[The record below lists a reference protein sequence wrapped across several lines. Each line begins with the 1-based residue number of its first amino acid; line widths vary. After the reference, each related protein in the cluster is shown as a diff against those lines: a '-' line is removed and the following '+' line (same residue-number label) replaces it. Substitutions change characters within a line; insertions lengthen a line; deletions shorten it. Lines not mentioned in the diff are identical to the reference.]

1 MKGRVS
7 AAAGRLQSPDL
18 YDADFFEWTRRTAQL
33 LREKRFREIDVE
45 HTAEEIEDMGK
56 RDLKELNSRVQ
67 VLLAHLLKWKLQP
80 SKRSLRLLSWRRTIG
95 VQRLEIEALLE
106 QSPSLGTRLSDDL
119 LRNYARAR
127 KRAVLDTNLPAQT
140 FPPQCPFS
148 LDQVLD
154 EEFLPD

>member
-1 MKGRVS
+1 MKARVS
-7 AAAGRLQSPDL
+7 AAAGKLQSPDL

-56 RDLKELNSRVQ
+56 RDLKELHSRVQ

-80 SKRSLRLLSWRRTIG
+80 SKRSLSWRRTIG
-95 VQRLEIEALLE
+95 IQRLEIEAVLE
-106 QSPSLGTRLSDDL
+106 QSPSLGSRLSDDL
-119 LRNYARAR
+119 ARNYGRAL
-127 KRAVLDTNLPAQT
+127 KRAVLDTNLPAHT

>member
-7 AAAGRLQSPDL
+7 AAAGKVQIPDL
-18 YDADFFEWTRRTAQL
+18 YDADFFAWTRHTAQL
-33 LREKRFREIDVE
+33 LRERRFREIDIE

-80 SKRSLRLLSWRRTIG
+80 AKRSLSWRRTIG
-95 VQRLEIEALLE
+95 TQRLEIEALLE
-106 QSPSLGTRLSDDL
+106 QSPSLSSHLSDDL
-119 LRNYARAR
+119 PRNYARAV
-127 KRAVLDTNLPAQT
+127 KRAVLDINLAAQT

-148 LDQVLD
+148 PDQVLD

>member
-1 MKGRVS
+1 MKGRDSNS
-7 AAAGRLQSPDL
+7 AAAGKLQSPDL
-18 YDADFFEWTRRTAQL
+18 YDADFFAWTRRTAQL
-33 LREKRFREIDVE
+33 LRQGHFREIDVE

-80 SKRSLRLLSWRRTIG
+80 SKRSPSWRRTIG
-95 VQRLEIEALLE
+95 TQRLEIEAALE
-106 QSPSLGTRLSDDL
+106 QSPSLASHLSDDL
-119 LRNYARAR
+119 PRNYARAL

>member
-1 MKGRVS
+1 LNGRNALRNS
-7 AAAGRLQSPDL
+7 CGRGTSG
-18 YDADFFEWTRRTAQL
+18 
-33 LREKRFREIDVE
+33 K
-45 HTAEEIEDMGK
+45 IEDMGK

-80 SKRSLRLLSWRRTIG
+80 SKRSLSWRRTIG
-95 VQRLEIEALLE
+95 TQRLEIEALLE
-106 QSPSLGTRLSDDL
+106 QSPSLGSRLSDDFA
-119 LRNYARAR
+119 RNYGRAL